1 MNIINGFDKLTLLN
15 YPDKVACTIFT
26 KGCNFKCPFCHNS
39 SLISLD
45 KGNDKYKEVISYL
58 NKRKGILDG
67 VCITGGE
74 PLIHKS
80 IKDLIKEIKNM
91 GFLVKLDTNGSNPS
105 MLKELI
111 DEKLIDYVAMDIKN
125 TFDKYEKTI
134 GCKTNIDN
142 IKMSIDVIES
152 SNIDYEFRT
161 TIVKELHTFDDIKGI
176 VSMLN
181 KKSKYYIQNFRNSDG
196 VLNKK
201 LNGFTKEELEILQK
215 EINNKNVY
223 FRDL

>member
-1 MNIINGFDKLTLLN
+1 MNIIDGFDKLTLLN

-26 KGCNFKCPFCHNS
+26 KGCNFKCPYCHNS

-45 KGNDKYKEVISYL
+45 KVNDKYEEVMSYL

-80 IKDLIKEIKNM
+80 TKDLIIEIKNM

-125 TFDKYEKTI
+125 TFDKYEMTI

-161 TIVKELHTFDDIKGI
+161 TIVKELHTFDDIKSI
-176 VSMLN
+176 VNMLD

-196 VLNKK
+196 V
-201 LNGFTKEELEILQK
+201 
-215 EINNKNVY
+215 
-223 FRDL
+223 

>member
-1 MNIINGFDKLTLLN
+1 MNIIDGFDKLTLLN
-15 YPDKVACTIFT
+15 YPERIACTIFT

-39 SLISLD
+39 SLIDL
-45 KGNDKYKEVISYL
+45 KKENDKYNEVISYL

-80 IKDLIKEIKNM
+80 IKDLIKEIKSM

-125 TFDKYEKTI
+125 TFDKYEMTI

-142 IKMSIDVIES
+142 IKKSIEIIENS
-152 SNIDYEFRT
+152 CIDYEFRT
-161 TIVKELHTFDDIKGI
+161 TIVKEFHTFDDIKNI
-176 VSMLN
+176 AKMLN
-181 KKSKYYIQNFRNSDG
+181 SKSKYYIQNFKNSDG

-201 LNGFTKEELEILQK
+201 LNGFTNEELENLQK
-215 EINNKNVY
+215 ELNNKNIY

>member
-1 MNIINGFDKLTLLN
+1 MNIIDGFDKLTLLN

-26 KGCNFKCPFCHNS
+26 KGCNFRCPYCHNS

-45 KGNDKYKEVISYL
+45 KENDKYKEVISYL

-74 PLIHKS
+74 PLIHKC
-80 IKDLIKEIKNM
+80 IKDLIKEIKDM
-91 GFLVKLDTNGSNPS
+91 GFLVKLDTNGSNPL
-105 MLKELI
+105 MLKEII

-125 TFDKYEKTI
+125 TFDKYEMTI
-134 GCKTNIDN
+134 GCKTNLDN
-142 IKMSIDVIES
+142 IKKSIDVIES
-152 SNIDYEFRT
+152 SDIDYEFRT
-161 TIVKELHTFDDIKGI
+161 TIVKEFHTFDDIKGI
-176 VSMLN
+176 VNMLDE
-181 KKSKYYIQNFRNSDG
+181 KSKYYIQNFRNSDG

-201 LNGFTKEELEILQK
+201 LNGFKIEELENLQK
-215 EINNKNVY
+215 EIKNKNVY